1 MDCPWCGSTVEICG
15 DSWEC
20 GWCGDFGWCVDIES
34 LQGTPTKKSANT
46 AEITLTLSL
55 VYHVDLPETW
65 NDLKKALDQLAP
77 NNTHLSQ
84 LLGKVLLHNISTGIQ
99 HAGALPDEKKAEE
112 LRTFLHTTA
121 DLNLGESAEEI
132 MRDAKRGVLFREEA
146 ALSENE
152 CGTFWAELL
161 STRPVEDYYNQIDPD
176 GLFELFSELSSAYAY
191 FGGKKDEEMG
201 KAQDYRNTLEEAY
214 HTHWQNKVLLYPD
227 IERAKRLLAQGK
239 FPDYEDICR
248 EILLVEYPEEV
259 PHETAGDFDE
269 LSWESILDDV
279 FASNTAKGIQMWRSL
294 LNIAEPSLK
303 TDAKTAEKLLPDWDW
318 LDSPS
323 HDQVLLLLIA
333 LDDERFVSQIFE
345 SASIG
350 RLQFTIIGVCRSS
363 GQEKLCQ
370 HLLQLAL
377 ENPNLEENRKKQFRR
392 AFSAEP
398 YFTNAALRSYA
409 AGKLIADTKP
419 DDGTVYHY
427 CSVWVQGTQ
436 RPYAYMTGGLPLKV
450 GDWVELP
457 FGKDDAPRQ
466 GQVKAV
472 MDCTRMAAPW
482 PPERTKTVI
491 RTIDA
496 PAATPTIEVAAPK
509 PQKRVEQP
517 KKETEKIEVP
527 VISAPETKTE
537 EPKAEPQ
544 VTEPVVSEKDEKRP
558 VPPKKPFQLGK
569 LIAAVL
575 AVAVI
580 AGISISVSSRNKQR
594 AAAYDAALQEM
605 SNGNYTS
612 AEQDFSELS
621 GYRDAA
627 SLSVYCKY
635 ADMYKD
641 RTDYVGGQ
649 DELSNITLQYDT
661 GWQQDVDALETRVK
675 EYKVEQ
681 DAAMEAEWQRI
692 EAENAAKR
700 EQNLK
705 DQYSGKLPVE
715 GMPVSGLK
723 YTSLGEPDKEE
734 KCRDYDRL
742 VEERRSI
749 SIWWYGSD
757 GKILAAGTCFKHKG
771 DSEFM
776 LYSFSYYDPTISAS
790 ANKGRTF
797 NYGNGSDYSGSL
809 RDEYDSPEDLWE
821 ENRDWY
827 EDEDEAWDEWYDD

>member
-1 MDCPWCGSTVEICG
+1 MDCPWCGSTVEVCG

-34 LQGTPTKKSANT
+34 LQGTPAKKSANT

-65 NDLKKALDQLAP
+65 NNLKKALDQLAP

-132 MRDAKRGVLFREEA
+132 MRDAKCGVLFREEA

-161 STRPVEDYYNQIDPD
+161 STRPEEDYYNQIDPD

-214 HTHWQNKVLLYPD
+214 HTHWQNNVLLHPD
-227 IERAKRLLAQGK
+227 VERAKRLLAEGTFPQG
-239 FPDYEDICR
+239 EDICR
-248 EILLVEYPEEV
+248 EILLVEYSEEV
-259 PHETAGDFDE
+259 PHETAEDFDE

-279 FASNTAKGIQMWRSL
+279 FASNTAKGIQMWRRL
-294 LNIAEPSLK
+294 LDIAEPSLK
-303 TDAKTAEKLLPDWDW
+303 TDPKTAGKLLSDWDW
-318 LDSPS
+318 LNSPDP
-323 HDQVLLLLIA
+323 DQVRPLLIA
-333 LDDERFVSQIFE
+333 LDDERFVSQLFQ

-370 HLLQLAL
+370 RLLQLAL

-392 AFSAEP
+392 AFTAEP

-409 AGKLIADTKP
+409 AGKLIVDTKP

-457 FGKDDAPRQ
+457 FGKDDVLRQ

-482 PPERTKTVI
+482 PPEQTKTVI

-496 PAATPTIEVAAPK
+496 PAVMPTIEVAASK
-509 PQKRVEQP
+509 PQKCVEQP
-517 KKETEKIEVP
+517 KKETEKVEVP
-527 VISAPETKTE
+527 VISVPVIETKQPE
-537 EPKAEPQ
+537 AEPQ
-544 VTEPVVSEKDEKRP
+544 ITEPVATEKDEQNST
-558 VPPKKPFQLGK
+558 PPKKPFPLGK

-575 AVAVI
+575 AIAVV
-580 AGISISVSSRNKQR
+580 AGISVSVSNRNKQR
-594 AAAYDAALQEM
+594 AAAYEAALQEL

-612 AEQDFSELS
+612 AERDFSALS
-621 GYRDAA
+621 SYRDAA

-635 ADMYKD
+635 AEMYKD
-641 RTDYVGGQ
+641 RTDYAGGQ

-675 EYKVEQ
+675 GYKAEK
-681 DAAMEAEWQRI
+681 DAAEEAERQRI
-692 EAENAAKR
+692 AAENAAKR
-700 EQNLK
+700 EQSLK
-705 DQYSGKLPVE
+705 DQYFGKLPVE
-715 GMPVSGLK
+715 GMPVSCLK
-723 YTSLGEPDKEE
+723 YTSLGEPDKRLNCKNFE
-734 KCRDYDRL
+734 KLEQNRKYFNVYWYD
-742 VEERRSI
+742 ENGEMI
-749 SIWWYGSD
+749 
-757 GKILAAGTCFKHKG
+757 AAGMCAQWKN
-771 DSEFM
+771 DSEYM
-776 LYSFSYYDPTISAS
+776 LKSFSQYYPSGG
-790 ANKGRTF
+790 NKGQTF
-797 NYGNGSDYSGSL
+797 NYGNGGSNSGSL

>member
-65 NDLKKALDQLAP
+65 NNLKKALDQLAP

-146 ALSENE
+146 SLSETD

-161 STRPVEDYYNQIDPD
+161 STCPAEDYYNQVDPD

-201 KAQDYRNTLEEAY
+201 EAQDYRNTLEEAY
-214 HTHWQNKVLLYPD
+214 HTHWQNNVLLHPD
-227 IERAKRLLAQGK
+227 VERAKRLLAEGTFPQG
-239 FPDYEDICR
+239 EDICR
-248 EILLVEYPEEV
+248 EILLVEYSEEV
-259 PHETAGDFDE
+259 PHETAEDFDE

-323 HDQVLLLLIA
+323 HDQVLLLLTA
-333 LDDERFVSQIFE
+333 LDDEKFVSQIFE

-482 PPERTKTVI
+482 PPEQTKTVI
-491 RTIDA
+491 RTVDA
-496 PAATPTIEVAAPK
+496 PAVTPTIEAAVPTSS
-509 PQKRVEQP
+509 KRVEQP
-517 KKETEKIEVP
+517 KKETEKVEVP

-558 VPPKKPFQLGK
+558 VPPKKPFPLGK
-569 LIAAVL
+569 IITAVL
-575 AVAVI
+575 AIAVV
-580 AGISISVSSRNKQR
+580 AGISVSVSNRNKQR
-594 AAAYDAALQEM
+594 AAAYEAALQEL
-605 SNGNYTS
+605 SNGNYVS
-612 AEQDFSELS
+612 AERDFSALS

-635 ADMYKD
+635 AEMYKD
-641 RTDYVGGQ
+641 RTDYAGGQ

-661 GWQQDVDALETRVK
+661 GWQQDVDTLETRVK
-675 EYKVEQ
+675 EYKAEQ

-700 EQNLK
+700 EQSLK

-723 YTSLGEPDKEE
+723 YTSLGEPDKVE

-776 LYSFSYYDPTISAS
+776 LYSFSYYDTTISAS

>member
-112 LRTFLHTTA
+112 LRTFLHTTV
-121 DLNLGESAEEI
+121 DLNLSESAEEI

-146 ALSENE
+146 SLSETD

-161 STRPVEDYYNQIDPD
+161 STRPAGDYYNQVDPD

-191 FGGKKDEEMG
+191 FGGKKDEEG
-201 KAQDYRNTLEEAY
+201 EAQDYQNALEKAY
-214 HTHWQNKVLLYPD
+214 NTHWQNKVLLHPD

-259 PHETAGDFDE
+259 PHETAGDVSD
-269 LSWESILDDV
+269 LPWKYILDDV
-279 FASNTAKGIQMWRSL
+279 FSVDTAKGIEMWRRL
-294 LNIAEPSLK
+294 LNIAETSLK
-303 TDAKTAEKLLPDWDW
+303 TDPKTAGKLLSDWDW
-318 LDSPS
+318 LSSPTT
-323 HDQVLLLLIA
+323 DQVRPLLIA
-333 LDDERFVSQIFE
+333 LDDERFVSQLFQ

-409 AGKLIADTKP
+409 AGKPSAYTKT

-457 FGKDDAPRQ
+457 FGEDDALRR

-491 RTIDA
+491 RTIDT

-517 KKETEKIEVP
+517 KKETEKVEVP
-527 VISAPETKTE
+527 VISVPVIETKQ
-537 EPKAEPQ
+537 PKAEPQ
-544 VTEPVVSEKDEKRP
+544 ITEPVATEKDEKRP

-580 AGISISVSSRNKQR
+580 AGISISASSRNKQR

-612 AEQDFSELS
+612 AERDFSALS

-635 ADMYKD
+635 AEMYKD

-681 DAAMEAEWQRI
+681 DAAMEAEWQRF

-700 EQNLK
+700 EQSLK

-723 YTSLGEPDKEE
+723 YTSLGEPDKVE

>member
-46 AEITLTLSL
+46 AEITLTFSL

-65 NDLKKALDQLAP
+65 NDLKKALDQIAP
-77 NNTHLSQ
+77 KNALLSQ

-146 ALSENE
+146 SLSETD

-161 STRPVEDYYNQIDPD
+161 STRPAEDYYNQVDPD
-176 GLFELFSELSSAYAY
+176 GLFELFSGLSSAYAY
-191 FGGKKDEEMG
+191 FGGKKDEEG
-201 KAQDYRNTLEEAY
+201 EAQDYQNALEKAY
-214 HTHWQNKVLLYPD
+214 NTHWQNKVLLHPD
-227 IERAKRLLAQGK
+227 IERAKSLLAQGK
-239 FPDYEDICR
+239 FPDYGDICR
-248 EILLVEYPEEV
+248 DILLVEYPEEV
-259 PHETAGDFDE
+259 PHETAGDVND
-269 LSWESILDDV
+269 LSWKYILDDV

-323 HDQVLLLLIA
+323 HDQVLLLLTA

-370 HLLQLAL
+370 HLLHLAL

-409 AGKLIADTKP
+409 AVKPSAYTKT

-457 FGKDDAPRQ
+457 FGEDDALRQ

-472 MDCTRMAAPW
+472 IDCTRMAAPW
-482 PPERTKTVI
+482 PPEQTKTVI
-491 RTIDA
+491 CTIDA
-496 PAATPTIEVAAPK
+496 PAVMPTIEVAAPK

-517 KKETEKIEVP
+517 KKETEKVEVP
-527 VISAPETKTE
+527 VISVPVIETKQPE
-537 EPKAEPQ
+537 AEPQ
-544 VTEPVVSEKDEKRP
+544 ITEPVATEKDEQNSTP
-558 VPPKKPFQLGK
+558 SKKPFPLGK
-569 LIAAVL
+569 IITAVL
-575 AVAVI
+575 VVAAI
-580 AGISISVSSRNKQR
+580 SWISISVSNHNKQR
-594 AAAYDAALQEM
+594 AAAYDAALQEL
-605 SNGNYTS
+605 SNGSYAS
-612 AEQDFSELS
+612 AEQNFSELS

-641 RTDYVGGQ
+641 RTDYAGGQ

-675 EYKVEQ
+675 GYKAEK
-681 DAAMEAEWQRI
+681 DAAEEAERQRI
-692 EAENAAKR
+692 AAENAAKR
-700 EQNLK
+700 EQSLK
-705 DQYSGKLPVE
+705 DQYFGKLPVE
-715 GMPVSGLK
+715 GMPMSGLK

-749 SIWWYGSD
+749 SIWWYGID
-757 GKILAAGTCFKHKG
+757 GKILAAGICFKHKG

-790 ANKGRTF
+790 TNKGRTF
-797 NYGNGSDYSGSL
+797 NYGDGSGYSGSI
-809 RDEYDSPEDLWE
+809 RDDYDNPEDLWE
-821 ENRDWY
+821 DNQDWY

>member
-1 MDCPWCGSTVEICG
+1 
-15 DSWEC
+15 
-20 GWCGDFGWCVDIES
+20 
-34 LQGTPTKKSANT
+34 
-46 AEITLTLSL
+46 
-55 VYHVDLPETW
+55 
-65 NDLKKALDQLAP
+65 
-77 NNTHLSQ
+77 
-84 LLGKVLLHNISTGIQ
+84 
-99 HAGALPDEKKAEE
+99 
-112 LRTFLHTTA
+112 
-121 DLNLGESAEEI
+121 

-214 HTHWQNKVLLYPD
+214 HTHWQNNVLLHPD
-227 IERAKRLLAQGK
+227 VERAKRLLAEGTFPQG
-239 FPDYEDICR
+239 EDICR
-248 EILLVEYPEEV
+248 EILLVEYSEEV
-259 PHETAGDFDE
+259 PHETAEDFDE

-279 FASNTAKGIQMWRSL
+279 FASNTAKGIQMWRRL
-294 LNIAEPSLK
+294 LDIAEPSLK
-303 TDAKTAEKLLPDWDW
+303 TDPKTAGKLLSDWDW
-318 LDSPS
+318 LSSPNT
-323 HDQVLLLLIA
+323 DQVHPLLTA

-409 AGKLIADTKP
+409 AGKPSAYTKT

-457 FGKDDAPRQ
+457 FGEDDALRR

-700 EQNLK
+700 EQSLK